1 MKRLTKTIGATL
13 AGIMLLMPFAATAA
27 AVEGQGLT
35 VAASSNFSPTVT
47 KSFDASTKQITTTW
61 WLQAPE
67 DKMVNVQGI
76 LTYDSTKLTV
86 DMTDGVNRTYNAE
99 TGDYTEGVLCITE
112 GKGTVVNYQPKTLP
126 EGAKAGIRFNATSP
140 GGCSM
145 GSADRKVPFFSVTF
159 IPVDGAAGDTDVHLD
174 VNLMSVRGADE
185 TGSSYHK
192 LIRHSEV
199 VDTDTEYLPEEAS
212 AVYAGAFDAD
222 YKEEEPTTAEPT
234 TAEPTTVAP
243 TTAVPTTVTPTTV
256 APTTVAPTTV
266 APTTVAP
273 TTVAPTTVAPT
284 TVAPTTVAPTTVA
297 PTTVTPTTV
306 APTTVT
312 PTTVAPTTVTP
323 TTVAPTTVAPTTV
336 LTDLSILSRAKVD
349 ENACRYTDF
358 DFFASPDSLVTKT
371 GDTVTIAYKIDTTDA
386 ENNTRAILSIQ
397 WVASYDDSVLQ
408 LSAVEM
414 PKITKGAAY
423 NTTKAG
429 VVKAN
434 ASSIAPAYQVKADD
448 DFIVFRFKVLKAGET
463 EVSVTLTDLAFE
475 ENMPEPTT
483 EAPATAAPTTKPVPA
498 YLLGDVNDD
507 GDIDITDVTLVQQQ
521 AAEVISF
528 SESQLL
534 AGDVNKDGRVDI
546 SDATL
551 IQKYI
556 ADIITEF

>member
-13 AGIMLLMPFAATAA
+13 AGIMLLTPFAATAVA
-27 AVEGQGLT
+27 AEGQGLT

-192 LIRHSEV
+192 LIRHSEI

-243 TTAVPTTVTPTTV
+243 TTAV
-256 APTTVAPTTV
+256 
-266 APTTVAP
+266 
-273 TTVAPTTVAPT
+273 
-284 TVAPTTVAPTTVA
+284 
-297 PTTVTPTTV
+297 
-306 APTTVT
+306 PTTVT

-448 DFIVFRFKVLKAGET
+448 DFIAFRFKVLKAGET